1 MRRTLASVLILQ
13 TLLFPVAALAKPATS
28 PPARASAGSA
38 VVKEGTPLLL
48 STKEK
53 MVSGE
58 TPEGSTVMYRVERD
72 VIGPDG
78 RVLIATGSTARGKV
92 MKSEGSGFF
101 GRSGAL
107 NLSLETVDAVDG
119 TLVPIR
125 SVRNSTGNDS
135 EDMVIVGAVLLSVFF
150 VFMQGDDV
158 EIPAG
163 TIVTAYVDRE
173 ASIPKPGAA
182 KVSAAE
188 LRAPK
193 SISVTFPTP
202 NAIVQK
208 EDKLIFS
215 TNVQP
220 PDDQAY
226 VRLYLDNTLVATQKG
241 TAERIEWDTRRF
253 EKVTGEG
260 EHSVYAEATFR
271 SGQVTQSPPV
281 RFTIKD

>member
-1 MRRTLASVLILQ
+1 MMRHTLASALILQ
-13 TLLFPVAALAKPATS
+13 TLLFPAIGLAKPANAPAQT
-28 PPARASAGSA
+28 ARAATI
-38 VVKEGTPLLL
+38 KEGTPLLL
-48 STKEK
+48 STQQR

-58 TPEGSTVMYRVERD
+58 TPEGSTVLYKVERD

-78 RVLIATGSTARGKV
+78 KVLIAAGSTARGKV

-119 TLVPIR
+119 TLIPIR
-125 SVRNSTGNDS
+125 SVRSSTGNDS

-150 VFMQGDDV
+150 VFMEGDDV

-163 TIVTAYVDRE
+163 TIVTAYVDRD
-173 ASIPKPGAA
+173 ANIPKPGAP

-193 SISVTFPTP
+193 SIGITFPTA

-208 EDKLIFS
+208 EDKLVFS
-215 TNVQP
+215 TKVQP
-220 PDDQAY
+220 QDDQVY

-241 TAERIEWDTRRF
+241 TPERIEWDTRRF

-260 EHSVYAEATFR
+260 EHTLHAEATFR
-271 SGQVTQSPPV
+271 TGQITQSPPV